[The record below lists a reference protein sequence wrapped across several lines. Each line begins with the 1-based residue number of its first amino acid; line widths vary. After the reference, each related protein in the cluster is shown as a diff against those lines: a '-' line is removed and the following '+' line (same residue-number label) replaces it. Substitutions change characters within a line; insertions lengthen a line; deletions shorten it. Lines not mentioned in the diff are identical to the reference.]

1 MKYLKLFEN
10 FQSNFPDVFNKT
22 LIRGSRVDKDEFIDD
37 PSQRTIH
44 LGDAAHNKDY
54 RKFMTS
60 FTNYGIPDPTKSV
73 HMFFRPKSKEN
84 DKYGSAFEIMP
95 QEGAKFGFTKKI
107 TGGGLGQLFF
117 KNWDEL
123 PIVEYQQQL
132 IDSGMVGYLSYEE
145 LIKMSKEEG
154 DTLHVWTES
163 PCLHK
168 KIKKET
174 KAYKSEPLL
183 KDRVKEIVKAAKD
196 FGCSIRIGVNGGS
209 IEQDLLEKYKE
220 PCPEALVESA
230 ERNIKIL
237 EDLDFFNFKISVKA
251 SDIFLAVNAYR
262 QLSKKCDYPLHL
274 GITEAGSYFAGTIK
288 SSIGIGMLLS
298 EGIGDTI
305 RISLSSDPVNEVK
318 AGLEILKSLNLK
330 NRGVKIISCP
340 SCARQAFEVIKTV
353 EILEQ
358 RLSHIKEPLT
368 LSIIGCV
375 VNGPGEASQTDIG
388 LTGGGKGS
396 NMIYLSG
403 LADHKVPSEK
413 IIDHIVGLVEKKSR
427 ADQIFKLKN
436 S

>member
-1 MKYLKLFEN
+1 
-10 FQSNFPDVFNKT
+10 
-22 LIRGSRVDKDEFIDD
+22 
-37 PSQRTIH
+37 
-44 LGDAAHNKDY
+44 
-54 RKFMTS
+54 
-60 FTNYGIPDPTKSV
+60 
-73 HMFFRPKSKEN
+73 
-84 DKYGSAFEIMP
+84 
-95 QEGAKFGFTKKI
+95 
-107 TGGGLGQLFF
+107 
-117 KNWDEL
+117 
-123 PIVEYQQQL
+123 
-132 IDSGMVGYLSYEE
+132 
-145 LIKMSKEEG
+145 
-154 DTLHVWTES
+154 
-163 PCLHK
+163 
-168 KIKKET
+168 
-174 KAYKSEPLL
+174 
-183 KDRVKEIVKAAKD
+183 
-196 FGCSIRIGVNGGS
+196 
-209 IEQDLLEKYKE
+209 
-220 PCPEALVESA
+220 
-230 ERNIKIL
+230 
-237 EDLDFFNFKISVKA
+237 SVKA

-413 IIDHIVGLVEKKSR
+413 IIDHIVGLVEKK
-427 ADQIFKLKN
+427 AEQIRNQAL
-436 S
+436 